1 MKHKLLFLALIIVS
15 VQNIT
20 AQNVRVVLNEALTNE
35 ADGVFC
41 CPQMDKTGNKLFF
54 TTPGYKGLYYYDLI
68 NPEIDR
74 LTESPGA
81 GYEPAVNND
90 GTEAV
95 YRTYTLKNGRQYYS
109 IININ
114 TLTKEK
120 TVLQK
125 EVRDLSVPRIF
136 ADGTIAFALH
146 SALKKNT
153 NFTIQQNK
161 QIPETQ
167 TTVFIEDQKIVL
179 FKGDKRRTIEP
190 RGPGS
195 YIWPELSPSGKQL
208 LFKKLGDG
216 CYISDL
222 NGNILSSLGNI
233 NAPHWSPDG
242 KHIVYMADTDDGRQI
257 TSSEI
262 HIIKADGSHDVQLTG
277 TEDKI
282 ELYPRWG
289 NDSNTIIY
297 NTEKGQIYLMRL
309 EWK

>member
-1 MKHKLLFLALIIVS
+1 MKYKIVFLALFIIPAL
-15 VQNIT
+15 NAA
-20 AQNVRVVLNEALTNE
+20 AQNVRVVSNEALTNE
-35 ADGVFC
+35 ADGMFC

-54 TTPGYKGLYYYDLI
+54 TTPGYKDLYYYDLI

-74 LTESPGA
+74 IAEGFGA
-81 GYEPAVNND
+81 GYEPALNND
-90 GTEAV
+90 GTETV
-95 YRTYTLKNGRQYYS
+95 CRTYTIKDGRRFYS

-114 TLTKEK
+114 TQTKEK

-125 EVRDLSVPRIF
+125 ERRALSVPRIF
-136 ADGTIAFALH
+136 ADGTIAYALH
-146 SALKKNT
+146 SSLKKNT
-153 NFTIQQNK
+153 KFTSQKKKQN
-161 QIPETQ
+161 PETQ
-167 TTVFIEDQKIVL
+167 KAVFIENQTIVL
-179 FKGDKRRTIEP
+179 FEGDKRRTIEP

-195 YIWPELSPSGKQL
+195 YIWPELSPSGKSL

-216 CYISDL
+216 CYVSAL
-222 NGNILSSLGNI
+222 NGQILSSLGNI

-242 KHIVYMADTDDGRQI
+242 KHIVYMADTDDGQQI
-257 TSSEI
+257 TASEI
-262 HIIKADGSHDVQLTG
+262 HIMKADGSHDIQLTA
-277 TEDKI
+277 TEDKM